1 MTKDIVET
9 NNENT
14 ELIDPTI
21 EEVIDNVITLK
32 KGSKKQRF
40 HMYRMFNLP
49 IKTCAK
55 LSGYKPSYGYQLVRE
70 YRDNPNVA
78 RRVQQIISDM
88 PEAYR
93 SICRL
98 RLAQV
103 SDIEGKALE
112 EYEDNPKLAIDKPQ
126 LLKQVKQAGGVD
138 LGETGTE
145 KPLTINIEKIER
157 VQLAITDM
165 LTKRLQGFKD
175 TDTK

>member
-78 RRVQQIISDM
+78 RSYYGIKK
-88 PEAYR
+88 A
-93 SICRL
+93 L
-98 RLAQV
+98 RLPNNWP
-103 SDIEGKALE
+103 SLGDRRKA
-112 EYEDNPKLAIDKPQ
+112 KA
-126 LLKQVKQAGGVD
+126 KQASGG
-138 LGETGTE
+138 
-145 KPLTINIEKIER
+145 P
-157 VQLAITDM
+157 
-165 LTKRLQGFKD
+165 
-175 TDTK
+175 